1 MSTDEPTGHGA
12 GEGHRNERLT
22 VVFEGVARKVVKHPG
37 LTLLALTILT
47 VIVGS
52 FITDLRINNDGRI
65 YFIEGDPMLAAQERF
80 EQTFGSE
87 QFVMF
92 FLEGDEIF
100 TREGYDVVNRLV
112 KTLEALDYKGKPAFV
127 GILDPFHAPALKPGA
142 DSLDIA
148 PILDKE
154 DPTDA
159 DLAEAKRLVTGHP
172 VYSKSVVNP
181 DGTIAAVLATMR
193 TVEGDTQDYSDFIAQ
208 SVTKIFDSTEGLDK
222 LNGRLVGGPVFGY
235 QMNIATAQEAVIY
248 GIASVL
254 VALVAMMLLFR
265 RIRQVFAALAVVVF
279 AAVWAVG
286 VMAGSGAEMSL
297 IHTLLPPAI
306 IVTGLGSAIHV
317 INEFRLLATSMSKE
331 EAAIMAVG
339 SMGGPCLLTALTTGI
354 GFLAMLTAPVAPM
367 RSLGLFISIGVFLS
381 FILAMLLV
389 PAALMLG
396 AKDAVEKEE
405 ISPFREWSDRFF
417 VNLADKVTSNAPAA
431 VILFAVLAAVLIA
444 GLARLEVDSTFLNA
458 LRKDHP
464 FRETVEYVDEKM
476 GGSSSIEL
484 VINTGDA
491 GGVYDPAFL
500 ERLAALQ
507 DWIESSQGDVVW
519 VTLSIADLFK
529 EINYA
534 VVGRRTLPES
544 RAKAAELVFLYDVG
558 GGGGTLSTVI
568 DNDKRRARLSCRT
581 RQMSSARSTDLE
593 KAIRDKALELFSN
606 VKLSSP
612 NQAPPAQDKPAP
624 TFEDKGGD
632 DDIIII
638 DDEEPA
644 AADGPTFDEAGLG
657 ALDGPEGDAPPADD
671 GDDVLII
678 EDEPDDVPGTPTTA
692 PATAAPVPAPTPAAA
707 STGPSD
713 EDAGTMPLGDSGM
726 TLEVAG
732 TTPLF
737 AKLNEYI
744 ISSQMKSFSLA
755 AIIIAFI
762 MGFML
767 RSFKLGLAIMFPNI
781 LPIFA
786 TYGLMGW
793 TGVPMDFLT
802 AVIAVAAIGVAVDG
816 TIHIGIRY
824 RRSRLEG
831 MGAAE
836 AARSVMTSVGRAL
849 VVTSMVLTCGF
860 LVLIPS
866 MLASLATFGVF
877 MAFCLFLALLY
888 DIIMTPAVLT
898 WLRLDV
904 KDSSQ

>member
-1 MSTDEPTGHGA
+1 MSSDEEAGHGV
-12 GEGHRNERLT
+12 GEGHRDERLT
-22 VVFEGVARKVVKHPG
+22 VIFEGVARQVVKRPG

-47 VIVGS
+47 VLVGS

-92 FLEGDEIF
+92 FLEGDQIF
-100 TREGYDVVNRLV
+100 SREGYDVVARLV
-112 KTLEALDYKGKPAFV
+112 KKLEALDYKGKPAFV

-142 DSLDIA
+142 ESLDIA

-208 SVTKIFDSTEGLDK
+208 SVTKIFESTEGIDK

-254 VALVAMMLLFR
+254 VALVAMLLLFR
-265 RIRQVFAALAVVVF
+265 RIRQVFAALSVVVF

-317 INEFRLLATSMSKE
+317 INEFRLLSTAMSKE
-331 EAAIMAVG
+331 EAAVMAVG

-381 FILAMLLV
+381 FLLAMLLV
-389 PAALMLG
+389 PAALMIG
-396 AKDAVEKEE
+396 AKDAVDREE
-405 ISPFREWSDRFF
+405 PSRFRVWSDKFF
-417 VNLADKVTSNAPAA
+417 EGLADKVTSNAPAA
-431 VILFAVLAAVLIA
+431 VIVFAVLAAVLIA

-484 VINTGDA
+484 VINTNQA

-507 DWIESSQGDVVW
+507 DWIEGSQGDVVW

-534 VVGRRTLPES
+534 VIGRRALPES
-544 RAKAAELVFLYDVG
+544 RAKAAELIFLYDVG
-558 GGGGTLSTVI
+558 GGGGTLNTMV
-568 DNDKRRARLSCRT
+568 DGDKRRVRLSCRT
-581 RQMSSARSTDLE
+581 RQMSSARSTELE
-593 KAIRDKALELFSN
+593 KVIREKTQELFGN
-606 VKLSSP
+606 LKLSS
-612 NQAPPAQDKPAP
+612 QAKPAP
-624 TFEDKGGD
+624 AENTPPPSFDDKGD

-638 DDEEPA
+638 DDDDEPA
-644 AADGPTFDEAGLG
+644 AADGPTFDDDVGLG
-657 ALDGPEGDAPPADD
+657 AMDGPENDAPD
-671 GDDVLII
+671 GDDDEILII
-678 EDEPDDVPGTPTTA
+678 EDEPDEMPTAAQPAEA
-692 PATAAPVPAPTPAAA
+692 PAPSPAAPE
-707 STGPSD
+707 GPSA
-713 EDAGTMPLGDSGM
+713 EDAGAVMLGDSGM
-726 TLEVAG
+726 ALEVAG

-755 AIIIAFI
+755 AIVIAFI

-793 TGVPMDFLT
+793 TGVSMDFLT

-831 MGAAE
+831 LDAAS

-849 VVTSMVLTCGF
+849 VVTSMVLTVGF

-898 WLRLDV
+898 WLRLEV
-904 KDSSQ
+904 KDSNR